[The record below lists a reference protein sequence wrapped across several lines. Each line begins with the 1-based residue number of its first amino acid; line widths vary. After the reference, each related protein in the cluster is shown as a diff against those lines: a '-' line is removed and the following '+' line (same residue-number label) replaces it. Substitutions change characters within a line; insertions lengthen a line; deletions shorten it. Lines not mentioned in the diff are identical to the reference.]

1 MNFTEFDD
9 TFFGPELVNGIAI
22 VETESIT
29 MNPFNTTLPDHY
41 HKPHGKPFSN
51 VQNNFFIN
59 FSVLDQTKNN
69 GDNSHSDSS
78 KSSVVEA
85 SQNEPPGSGS
95 FKLTNNGT
103 NEVFKPSTYPPQKEE
118 GNKL

>member
-59 FSVLDQTKNN
+59 FSVREDI
-69 GDNSHSDSS
+69 S
-78 KSSVVEA
+78 KSYHTIWGRSIIRMDR
-85 SQNEPPGSGS
+85 
-95 FKLTNNGT
+95 KI
-103 NEVFKPSTYPPQKEE
+103 
-118 GNKL
+118 